1 MFPAPTPRETLIL
14 ASLPCK
20 QSIISYIKE
29 VLTYLSFYIFKF
41 FTPIYCY
48 LIFQGW
54 SSKGIFPI
62 QSYPPTSPP
71 NTYSKYIYYT
81 QL

>member
-1 MFPAPTPRETLIL
+1 MSAMINNKRIYFHT
-14 ASLPCK
+14 
-20 QSIISYIKE
+20 YIKE

-41 FTPIYCY
+41 FTPIYSS

-54 SSKGIFPI
+54 SSKGNFPI
-62 QSYPPTSPP
+62 QSYPPTPTSPP